1 MEMKNFT
8 QYLLEAKNRNKE
20 YTKVL
25 TQLDKAL
32 MGQQSDIDTAV
43 SEFIKPNGPTI
54 YAFVTNKVKDAIK
67 IGYTDQHP
75 EKRIDQ
81 WRKYYG
87 QSPEDVKCIGY
98 WSSEEFNKVGER
110 VFFWD
115 HAVHSKVSKR
125 GYANVKEE
133 EFDNFLSD
141 EGKKLGIKV
150 HYSREFYTK
159 YKRLIDGTIDPEDA
173 EELSDKLLE
182 DIILEM
188 KQNIKDGTEDFK
200 VFKFDSE
207 GKTSREKGDKIWRLL
222 PATYQNTDLQNEAIE
237 NAINAIDKGKKKLL
251 MAAVMRFGK
260 THACYEIVN
269 RSNLKRILVTSAKA
283 DVRKAWRDD
292 MN

>member
-1 MEMKNFT
+1 MEMKNLT
-8 QYLLEAKNRNKE
+8 QYLVEAKNRNKE

-133 EFDNFLSD
+133 EFENFLSD
-141 EGKKLGIKV
+141 KGKELGIKV

-159 YKRLIDGTIDPEDA
+159 YKRLSDGTINPEDN
-173 EELSDKLLE
+173 EEL
-182 DIILEM
+182 
-188 KQNIKDGTEDFK
+188 
-200 VFKFDSE
+200 
-207 GKTSREKGDKIWRLL
+207 
-222 PATYQNTDLQNEAIE
+222 
-237 NAINAIDKGKKKLL
+237 
-251 MAAVMRFGK
+251 
-260 THACYEIVN
+260 
-269 RSNLKRILVTSAKA
+269 
-283 DVRKAWRDD
+283 
-292 MN
+292 